1 MENNFKDIL
10 TKEEKIISVYK
21 PHKGRFFAESLLTF
35 VIGWLFIFGMYLLF
49 YFANGSADDPVS
61 PKGLMIALF
70 VLLGVLVLTFAL
82 TFIGTKVCYD
92 KRFYAYTNKRIIVRT
107 GLIGVDYKSL
117 DIAQIGA
124 INVRV
129 DLLDKVFKSVT
140 GTIRFGSMA
149 SPINSQQGSTPFAFR
164 FVEKPY
170 EIYCVIKE
178 DMDNKNGLDIK

>member
-10 TKEEKIISVYK
+10 TKEEKIVSVYK

-82 TFIGTKVCYD
+82 TFIVQKYVM
-92 KRFYAYTNKRIIVRT
+92 
-107 GLIGVDYKSL
+107 
-117 DIAQIGA
+117 
-124 INVRV
+124 INV
-129 DLLDKVFKSVT
+129 FMH
-140 GTIRFGSMA
+140 IQINA
-149 SPINSQQGSTPFAFR
+149 SS
-164 FVEKPY
+164 
-170 EIYCVIKE
+170 
-178 DMDNKNGLDIK
+178 